1 MSNIL
6 KLVATVGIQYAE
18 QTTVLAEICLK
29 FYLASSE
36 STGTTKEKFTR
47 QVYYNSNSL
56 LINHGR
62 MILSSSNSVVSPA
75 IQAIT
80 EGKGKLIKFM
90 DNEGNTYPVK
100 LKMDAAI
107 AVMTKNA
114 NSYGVCLATDFFHL
128 VSTDTPQLIV
138 DLRRSGKIIR

>member
-47 QVYYNSNSL
+47 QVYFNSSSF

-62 MILSSSNSVVSPA
+62 MILASFNSVVSPV

-80 EGKGKLIKFM
+80 EAKGKLIRFM
-90 DNEGNTYPVK
+90 DNEENTYPVK

-107 AVMTKNA
+107 VAMTKNA
-114 NSYGVCLATDFFHL
+114 KSYGVGLATDFFHL
-128 VSTDTPQLIV
+128 VSPDMPQL
-138 DLRRSGKIIR
+138 KT